1 MHVLKGGDAVF
12 GYTPLLLWTV
22 ILIGLALSMDAF
34 SLGIGLGAQ
43 GLRWRDVGRLSLI
56 ISIFHLMLPLFGVW
70 IGDVLYA
77 HFGDI
82 VQKITAV
89 VMMFLG
95 SQMIIKS
102 IQYEVGI
109 EPPPFR
115 AHLLQLVGFAFGV
128 SVDALSVGLTLGTL
142 GMTPVVPAAIFA
154 MLSGALSIAGLYIGR
169 QVNGRLGRYG
179 QVAGGAVLAFLGLKF
194 FW

>member
-1 MHVLKGGDAVF
+1 MFAF
-12 GYTPLLLWTV
+12 TPLLLWTV
-22 ILIGLALSMDAF
+22 VLIGLALSMDAF

-43 GLRWRDVGRLSLI
+43 GLRWRDVGRLSI
-56 ISIFHLMLPLFGVW
+56 VISLFHLLLPLLGVW

-77 HFGDI
+77 RFGDI
-82 VQKITAV
+82 MQRITSV

-95 SQMIIKS
+95 SQMIVKS
-102 IQYEVGI
+102 LQYEVGI

-115 AHLLQLVGFAFGV
+115 AHFIHLVGFAFGV

-142 GMTPVVPAAIFA
+142 GMTPLVPAIVFA
-154 MLSGALSIAGLYIGR
+154 LLSGILSISGLYIGR

-179 QVAGGAVLAFLGLKF
+179 QVAGGAVLAILGLKF